1 MTWSTPSATIRP
13 EAATRRNGGGEMHKA
28 RVPIAAAL
36 AVAGV
41 LLVAGIALG
50 WRVVVNNG
58 PATLT
63 GDGYVGEKVA
73 TVWAGDTA
81 YGFRSSVAWRDGGG
95 VEHKDGWPTCLTPGD
110 VKGLRFTGSFV
121 DDGSASTATVL
132 WVDCSGR

>member
-1 MTWSTPSATIRP
+1 MSKVGI
-13 EAATRRNGGGEMHKA
+13 
-28 RVPIAAAL
+28 PIAAAI
-36 AVAGV
+36 AIAGV

-50 WRVVVNNG
+50 WRVVANN

-73 TVWAGDTA
+73 TIWAGDTA
-81 YGFRSSVAWRDGGG
+81 YGFRSSVAWRAAGG
-95 VEHKDGWPTCLTPGD
+95 VEHKDGWPACLTPGD

-121 DDGSASTATVL
+121 NDGSDSTATVL